1 MVVPGSSRPAAR
13 RVNAPAIPV
22 PGRAHASDSR
32 TGVIGASVSS
42 MTTETTKAR
51 NAAEKAQRMPE
62 HDNGGTARTQVHY
75 GIVDS
80 PLDRLLVAAS
90 DEGVCFVALGDTD
103 AEVRTALA
111 SALPEADS
119 IARDTEAVAQGTA
132 AALAVSAGSDPA
144 SDVPLDV
151 RATPFQSR
159 VWACLTAIP
168 PGVTRSYAEIA
179 GELDMPQGQRAVARA
194 CAGNPLALLVP
205 CHRVLRSDGGYGGYR
220 WGVARKKALLAREQ
234 AAAGTS
240 P

>member
-1 MVVPGSSRPAAR
+1 
-13 RVNAPAIPV
+13 
-22 PGRAHASDSR
+22 
-32 TGVIGASVSS
+32 

-51 NAAEKAQRMPE
+51 NAAKGAQRMPE
-62 HDNGGTARTQVHY
+62 RESVRTARTRVRY

-103 AEVRTALA
+103 AQVRTALA
-111 SALPEADS
+111 SALPEADP
-119 IARDTEAVAQGTA
+119 IARDVEAVTQGATA
-132 AALAVSAGSDPA
+132 ALTVIAGGDPA
-144 SDVPLDV
+144 FDVPLDV

-168 PGVTRSYAEIA
+168 AGVTRSYAEIA

-220 WGVARKKALLAREQ
+220 WGVARKKALLARER
-234 AAAGTS
+234 AMNETRL
-240 P
+240 